1 MLAVISSIPFFLNNN
16 IGLVTL
22 VVGGFAIYLYLK
34 SKKDHKRDAA
44 KLILKEIRYAEQ
56 QIRKYKE
63 FMRYSLSDRLLPTNS
78 WNDNIHLFVKD
89 LKETDIDLINGFYAK
104 ATYID
109 IMIRKISDWKTQ
121 PKEIMPFTESLPTQQ
136 EPSITAQLNP
146 NIKAI
151 KFISFDPMAETQ
163 IILKKVSMNIEFIYN
178 TPTVEKLRKISEKN
192 WYHLT

>member
-44 KLILKEIRYAEQ
+44 KLILQEIRYAEQ